1 MNMPIPGF
9 TPLGRLYDPLVQL
22 STRIHRS
29 LTTYCK
35 TVWIDDRGSVFVNDA
50 FLLRSMSPQSVVGT
64 YDSRTRHYIIERDLR
79 IALRKRASQWIV
91 DWDKPIHEE
100 VNGYR
105 KRTAESAC
113 LRPRRQRRAAA
124 REA

>member
-1 MNMPIPGF
+1 
-9 TPLGRLYDPLVQL
+9 L

-50 FLLRSMSPQSVVGT
+50 FLLRSMSPRSVVGT
-64 YDSRTRHYIIERDLR
+64 YDNRTRHYIIERDLR

-91 DWDKPIHEE
+91 DWDKPISED
-100 VNGYR
+100 VRGCR
-105 KRTAESAC
+105 KRSPSNAC
-113 LRPRRQRRAAA
+113 LRPRRRRRAAA
-124 REA
+124 LDA

>member
-1 MNMPIPGF
+1 MNIPTPGF

-22 STRIHRS
+22 SARIHRS

-50 FLLRSMSPQSVVGT
+50 FLLRSMSPRSIVGT
-64 YDSRTRHYIIERDLR
+64 YDNRTRHYIIERDLR
-79 IALRKRASQWIV
+79 IALRKRAREWIV
-91 DWDKPIHEE
+91 DWDKPIPEE

-105 KRTAESAC
+105 KRSPENAC
-113 LRPRRQRRAAA
+113 LRPRRRRRVAALDA
-124 REA
+124 